1 MLYMKKCEYCAKEIS
16 YHEQYCSDECHIN
29 ANKYYEKAEKF
40 ARPFYIISTICVIA
54 IPVGLFLFSF
64 IKGPGAIITAVSCA
78 LLGIMII
85 AVPMPSEGM
94 IKKRKIKKA
103 VFMTRIFGICVIALG
118 FLALGLITAFGL

>member
-54 IPVGLFLFSF
+54 IPVF
-64 IKGPGAIITAVSCA
+64 ILIYKGPGSDYN
-78 LLGIMII
+78 
-85 AVPMPSEGM
+85 S
-94 IKKRKIKKA
+94 RKLCSA
-103 VFMTRIFGICVIALG
+103 RHYDNRRAYAHRGYD
-118 FLALGLITAFGL
+118 